1 MAAPVKWGSRGETAW
16 RTRPKGRSS
25 TCGSPRCLFG
35 FFLGIQKEA
44 RRRGGEIPRPGTAGA
59 TPSPRRVK
67 PCPRR
72 CGESPQA
79 RCRRRQNLSAVPGA
93 NPFPLKS
100 QRLTLLF
107 HCTIIQEGPEPTAGP
122 VLFRRRMPGTE
133 TEYRGQGRVR
143 QHPDPCFGCAR
154 TLHNRKPAS
163 YGSLSIAHSLCC
175 RKAVRRK
182 RRDLGG
188 LLYARRAG
196 GSDPPARR
204 FVLSGFRSPGRRPP
218 LGGGRAKRDFG
229 ARDKTRERVG
239 GNGPS
244 RGVSPISGL

>member
-1 MAAPVKWGSRGETAW
+1 MDLGGAKRSRSPSAASPGDPLGPFPSLGKDLAPQGETLPLPPQAA
-16 RTRPKGRSS
+16 K
-25 TCGSPRCLFG
+25 SPS
-35 FFLGIQKEA
+35 
-44 RRRGGEIPRPGTAGA
+44 PGTAGA
-59 TPSPRRVK
+59 TPSPRRAK
-67 PCPRR
+67 PCPRRR

-79 RCRRRQNLSAVPGA
+79 RCRRRQNLSAAPGA
-93 NPFPLKS
+93 ASFPLKS

-229 ARDKTRERVG
+229 TRDKTRERVG